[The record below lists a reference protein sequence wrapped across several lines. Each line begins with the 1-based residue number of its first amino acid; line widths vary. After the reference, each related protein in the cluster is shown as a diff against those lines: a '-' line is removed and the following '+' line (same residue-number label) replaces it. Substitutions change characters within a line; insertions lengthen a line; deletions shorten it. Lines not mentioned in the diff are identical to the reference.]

1 MYDGAAD
8 ALRVENDAPDV
19 PGARDFSKFDE

>member
-8 ALRVENDAPDV
+8 ALRVENDAADV
-19 PGARDFSKFDE
+19 PGASDFSKFEQ